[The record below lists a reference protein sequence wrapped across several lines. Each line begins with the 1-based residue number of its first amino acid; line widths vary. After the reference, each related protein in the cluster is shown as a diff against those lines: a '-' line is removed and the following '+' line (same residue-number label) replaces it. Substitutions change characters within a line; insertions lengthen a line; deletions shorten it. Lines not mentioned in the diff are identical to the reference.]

1 MNPSDGG
8 RVLKLTLLAPAIVG
22 TAVDGRLAPDVTLAV
37 LAKPFAPVWH
47 DQKFADRDRADEDA

>member
-8 RVLKLTLLAPAIVG
+8 RVLRLTLLAPTIVAA
-22 TAVDGRLAPDVTLAV
+22 AVDGRLAPDVTLAV

-47 DQKFADRDRADEDA
+47 DQKFANHDRLDEGP